1 MVCTWTS
8 HECRAGGRY
17 ALFRSQPFN
26 SHSSSFSSPPSI
38 HFNLGCSCFID
49 RSIDRSLKREVI
61 FLFLFFKKKEA
72 NCYWNCR
79 RNYMYGNS
87 IRILNND
94 RGTVV
99 TSSRWIIRCPINA
112 VLIPLD
118 VEFNRFYVRFP
129 SRLFVLDASQYV
141 YCTITR

>member
-1 MVCTWTS
+1 
-8 HECRAGGRY
+8 
-17 ALFRSQPFN
+17 
-26 SHSSSFSSPPSI
+26 
-38 HFNLGCSCFID
+38 
-49 RSIDRSLKREVI
+49 
-61 FLFLFFKKKEA
+61 
-72 NCYWNCR
+72 
-79 RNYMYGNS
+79 MYGNS

-141 YCTITR
+141 YCTITRQKNEWYTRSSTIWVKFQFIVSDETSCTIVFPFPLLQIQDFIKLLDYYSTRNYIF